1 MKTQKLRAKG
11 FPAENAG
18 GAQLEA
24 IKKIAL
30 VAMFSDDELM
40 DQLVLKGGNAM
51 DLVHRVNSRASI
63 DLDFSMSNDFEIPAE
78 ALARVQRALEH
89 TFDLEGYV
97 AFDIKMTARPGK
109 MPDELAEFWGGYL
122 VEFKLISRTRATDVG
137 MDIGTMRR
145 EAILLGQGPRFTI
158 DISRFEYTADKQE
171 AQVDGYQ
178 IFVYSPEMIVCEKL
192 RAICQQMPDYGAII
206 QRSNKATERARDF
219 IDIHALTKMFAV
231 DLATHRAHH
240 TVQEMFRL
248 KRVPL
253 KFLSQMSGM
262 RAFHAAGFDAVKATM
277 KTGIELQ
284 SFDFYFDFVLD
295 QTKKLE
301 PLWNM

>member
-11 FPAENAG
+11 SPAESAG
-18 GAQLEA
+18 GEKLEA

-51 DLVHRVNSRASI
+51 DLVHHVNSRASI
-63 DLDFSMSNDFEIPAE
+63 DLDFSMSNDFEVPAD
-78 ALARVQRALEH
+78 AHARVQRALEH
-89 TFDLEGYV
+89 TFELEGYV
-97 AFDIKMTARPGK
+97 AFDIKMTVRPGK
-109 MPDELAEFWGGYL
+109 MPDELSKFWGGYL
-122 VEFKLISRTRATDVG
+122 VEFKLISKARATEVG
-137 MDIGTMRR
+137 MDIDTMRR
-145 EAILLGQGPRFTI
+145 EAILLGQGSRFTI

-171 AQVDGYQ
+171 AEVDGYQ

-206 QRSNKATERARDF
+206 QRSNKPNERARDF
-219 IDIHALTKMFAV
+219 IDIHALSNMFAV
-231 DLATHRAHH
+231 DLTTQRAHQ
-240 TVQEMFRL
+240 TVHEMFRL

-253 KFLSQMSGM
+253 KFLSQMPEM
-262 RAFHAAGFDAVKATM
+262 RAFHAAGFEAVKATM
-277 KTGIELQ
+277 KAGVELQ
-284 SFDFYFDFVLD
+284 SFDFYFDFVLG
-295 QTKKLE
+295 QTKRLE